1 MAVIAKDYRSR
12 TSGLAYAIGEQPIKS
27 FISARNMVRL
37 TIGEA
42 MTNLVFGNV
51 NSYSDIHFVLSFN
64 CAGKLPGETAYMYQC
79 CEEIQQCMKELRL
92 EIVNVKDSVSMAVCM
107 GDQTVKVTS
116 SLPSQL

>member
-1 MAVIAKDYRSR
+1 M
-12 TSGLAYAIGEQPIKS
+12 
-27 FISARNMVRL
+27 
-37 TIGEA
+37 
-42 MTNLVFGNV
+42 
-51 NSYSDIHFVLSFN
+51 LSFN

-107 GDQTVKVTS
+107 GEQTVKVTS